1 MSPETQRVD
10 VLAVRIRALIDF
22 HADAVR
28 MERMLGIVKRQY
40 DHAGMLNLCQHMT
53 ELVDAAKEASG
64 TLGHAYHT
72 TLTGELAEDAHKAYQ
87 RLDAALARIGGGV

>member
-1 MSPETQRVD
+1 MSAETQKVD
-10 VLAVRIRALIDF
+10 VLGIRVKALIDF
-22 HADAVR
+22 HSEQVR
-28 MERMLGIVKRQY
+28 TERMLGIVKRQH
-40 DHAGMLNLCQHMT
+40 DHAGMLNLCQHLI

-87 RLDAALARIGGGV
+87 RLDAALARIGSAA